1 MASIFSVL
9 MIVVNIK
16 AFIND
21 WNNDIQAFSFDAIK
35 DKTTIATLTYYRNN
49 DKFFSNTQKLYIFHL
64 QGLKSKYVK
73 LRMLFQMVAQ

>member
-1 MASIFSVL
+1 
-9 MIVVNIK
+9 MIVLNIK

-35 DKTTIATLTYYRNN
+35 YKTTIATLTYYRNN

-64 QGLKSKYVK
+64 QRLKSKYVK